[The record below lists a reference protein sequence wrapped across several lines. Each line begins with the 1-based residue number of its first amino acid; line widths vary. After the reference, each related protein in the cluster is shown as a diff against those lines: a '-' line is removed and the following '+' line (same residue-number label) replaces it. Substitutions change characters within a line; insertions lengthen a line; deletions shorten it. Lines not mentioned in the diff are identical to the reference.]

1 MKTWLSWKSLNIDL
15 TKVNSKQCNIN
26 FYRYSNGNEVDIM
39 YKIWHYVIP
48 IEVKAGAMITK
59 EFYKGLRHLDKIFN
73 EFPYDKVGDINILNI
88 HKIDDFINIIKI

>member
-1 MKTWLSWKSLNIDL
+1 
-15 TKVNSKQCNIN
+15 
-26 FYRYSNGNEVDIM
+26 
-39 YKIWHYVIP
+39 
-48 IEVKAGAMITK
+48 MITK